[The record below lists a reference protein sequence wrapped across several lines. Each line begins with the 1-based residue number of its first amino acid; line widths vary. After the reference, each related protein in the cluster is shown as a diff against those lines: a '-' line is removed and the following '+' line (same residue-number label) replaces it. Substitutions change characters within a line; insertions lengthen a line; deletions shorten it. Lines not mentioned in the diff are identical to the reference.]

1 MYLCVIIKLYVSHI
15 KIIEMEREKE
25 KDEQTICID
34 TPKTFEIDYI
44 TLQKMTFL
52 YNAIES
58 GWEVKRKENTYV
70 FTKKH
75 QGKKEIYN
83 DSYLKT
89 FIQANMNVKNIN

>member
-1 MYLCVIIKLYVSHI
+1 
-15 KIIEMEREKE
+15 
-25 KDEQTICID
+25 
-34 TPKTFEIDYI
+34 
-44 TLQKMTFL
+44 MTFL

-89 FIQANMNVKNIN
+89 FIQANMNVKNII

>member
-1 MYLCVIIKLYVSHI
+1 MLCVIIKLYVSHN
-15 KIIEMEREKE
+15 KIMEMD
-25 KDEQTICID
+25 DEDTICIN
-34 TPKTFEIDYI
+34 TPKTYEIDYI

-89 FIQANMNVKNIN
+89 FIQANMNVKNIK

>member
-1 MYLCVIIKLYVSHI
+1 M
-15 KIIEMEREKE
+15 EMNNDNEH
-25 KDEQTICID
+25 TICIE
-34 TPKTFEIDYI
+34 TPKTYEIDYI

-89 FIQANMNVKNIN
+89 FIQANMNVKNII

>member
-1 MYLCVIIKLYVSHI
+1 MYCVIFKLYVSLN
-15 KIIEMEREKE
+15 KIIEMDYNDD
-25 KDEQTICID
+25 DENTICINRPQ
-34 TPKTFEIDYI
+34 TYEIDYI

-83 DSYLKT
+83 DSYLKS
-89 FIQANMNVKNIN
+89 FIQANLNVKNIG

>member
-1 MYLCVIIKLYVSHI
+1 MNIHAIDNEH
-15 KIIEMEREKE
+15 
-25 KDEQTICID
+25 TIFVD
-34 TPKTFEIDYI
+34 TPKSFEIDYI

-58 GWEVKRKENTYV
+58 GWEVKRNENTYV

-83 DSYLKT
+83 DSFLKS
-89 FIQANMNVKNIN
+89 FIKANLDVKNIQ